1 MAPIDDSDSGMESQ
15 EGSQSLDQDET
26 LPKSSKDKKYAEIED
41 DIEDEVNI
49 FLIVINILYV
59 GTLKP

>member
-26 LPKSSKDKKYAEIED
+26 GPKSSKDKKYPELED
-41 DIEDEVNI
+41 DIEVEVTI
-49 FLIVINILYV
+49 CIIGCLY
-59 GTLKP
+59 KFNYYMRE

>member
-15 EGSQSLDQDET
+15 EGSQSLDQEET
-26 LPKSSKDKKYAEIED
+26 LPKSSKDKKYPEIED

-49 FLIVINILYV
+49 IYA
-59 GTLKP
+59 

>member
-41 DIEDEVNI
+41 DIEDEVKY
-49 FLIVINILYV
+49 FSLPF
-59 GTLKP
+59 TLLM